1 MADERTTSL
10 GPTGEQV
17 RANVQR
23 LRESAGLTKKQLSD
37 RVGELGRAIP
47 PLGISRI
54 EMGTR
59 RVDADD
65 LMALTVALGVHPAAL
80 LLPPTARTHDFT
92 ASGEAVPTTVEITGA
107 GEVAARAAWEWA
119 HGMRPLPSD
128 TDDPDKAWRYFS
140 ADALPDGWRG
150 MPASTYAQWDAEQ
163 ARKDYERL
171 LDLTGDNADG
181 SWKDRGDDG

>member
-37 RVGELGRAIP
+37 RVGELGRTIP

-65 LMALTVALGVHPAAL
+65 LVALAVALNAHPAAL
-80 LLPPTARTHDFT
+80 LLPESVRTGVTAEVT
-92 ASGEAVPTTVEITGA
+92 AMGETTS
-107 GEVAARAAWEWA
+107 RRAWEWA
-119 HGMRPLPSD
+119 HGMRPPLPSG
-128 TDDPDKAWRYFS
+128 DDRGKAWMEWRLRS
-140 ADALPDGWRG
+140 LPDGWRP
-150 MPASTYAQWDAEQ
+150 MSPEDYAAWDMEQ
-163 ARKDYERL
+163 AKADYEHL
-171 LDLTGDNADG
+171 VKQLTPKDG
-181 SWKDRGDDG
+181 PEEPRQEGGTDG

>member
-1 MADERTTSL
+1 M
-10 GPTGEQV
+10 

-23 LRESAGLTKKQLSD
+23 LRESAGLTKKQLS
-37 RVGELGRAIP
+37 ERAIP

-65 LMALTVALGVHPAAL
+65 LVALAVALGVHPAAL

-92 ASGEAVPTTVEITGA
+92 ASGEAVPVTVEITGA

-128 TDDPDKAWRYFS
+128 TDDPDRAWRHFS
-140 ADALPDGWRG
+140 AEALPGPPVMSAGWFTTR
-150 MPASTYAQWDAEQ
+150 
-163 ARKDYERL
+163 
-171 LDLTGDNADG
+171 
-181 SWKDRGDDG
+181 